1 VVSDDPVSP
10 VPEHTDIAINNIHNA
25 RWSYRLAKV
34 CSENFLANSTLP
46 WVMFR
51 YFNVYGD
58 NSKAGHFL
66 ADQITKIRA
75 GVFECVGPEETRS
88 FCHVEDA
95 IAASIYCAQ
104 TQTRKLINIGNDRE
118 ITIMMAAEIIAQAL
132 GHANPVWITTAGKSG
147 STANRRPDIA
157 KLRGIMPDYRP
168 RSFEDGVHNIV
179 QNLVD
184 KG

>member
-1 VVSDDPVSP
+1 
-10 VPEHTDIAINNIHNA
+10 
-25 RWSYRLAKV
+25 
-34 CSENFLANSTLP
+34 
-46 WVMFR
+46 
-51 YFNVYGD
+51 
-58 NSKAGHFL
+58 
-66 ADQITKIRA
+66 
-75 GVFECVGPEETRS
+75 VFECVGPEETRS

-95 IAASIYCAQ
+95 VSASIHCAQ
-104 TQTRKLINIGNDRE
+104 TQTRELINIGNDRE

-168 RSFEDGVHNIV
+168 RSFEDGVHVII

-184 KG
+184 KS